1 VFDPGRHGYARAA
14 DGTYVAYEVVE
25 GDGPLTLVWQLDFFG
40 CLDVVWEVPFLRDWL
55 NGLAGFSRLILHDR
69 RGTGLSSR
77 DVSAPNLETRV
88 SDLIAVLEATGASDP
103 VVLAAQFEG
112 GAPNVLFAGAYP
124 ERVRSMVWL
133 GPMARSTWAPDY
145 PWGAQEEDVEAE
157 RRALAVWGTADY
169 GPRFLEAAAVGG
181 MHPDPGLAGVISKAS
196 RLKCTPDMAAAL
208 STVWHQSDVRGALP
222 AVQASALLV
231 TTPRGS
237 EEAEYVASLMQHASI
252 AQIDGDAPGSE
263 QLELVRRFLQVEP
276 TPVSLDTILATVL
289 FTDIVGSTTRQ
300 ATLGDREWKALVEQ
314 HNAIVRRAL
323 QKWHGRENDTAGDG
337 FYATFDG
344 PARAIQCA
352 LEISDQIRDLGIEIR
367 AGIHTG
373 ECEVIDGKCA
383 GIAVTTGSRIGAM
396 AQPSQVLVSQTVR
409 DLVAGSG
416 LTFKPAGEHELKGV
430 PDTWRVYLATR

>member
-1 VFDPGRHGYARAA
+1 M
-14 DGTYVAYEVVE
+14 
-25 GDGPLTLVWQLDFFG
+25 WQLDFFG
-40 CLDVVWEVPFLRDWL
+40 CLDVVWEVPFLRDWM
-55 NGLAGFSRLILHDR
+55 NGLARFSRLILHDR

-77 DVSAPNLETRV
+77 GVPAPNLETRV
-88 SDLIAVLEATGASDP
+88 SDLVAVLEAVGVSDP

-145 PWGAQEEDVEAE
+145 PWGARGEDVEAE
-157 RRALAVWGTADY
+157 QRALAAWGTAEY
-169 GPRFLEAAAVGG
+169 GPLFLEAAAIGG
-181 MHPDPGLAGVISKAS
+181 MNPDPSLAGVISKAS
-196 RLKCTPDMAAAL
+196 RLKCTPDMAEAL
-208 STVWHQSDVRGALP
+208 SSVWHQSDVRGALP
-222 AVQASALLV
+222 AVQAPTLLV

-237 EEAEYVASLMQHASI
+237 EETEHVASLMPHASV
-252 AQIDGDAPGSE
+252 ALMDGDAPGPQ
-263 QLELVRRFLQVEP
+263 QLEVVRRFLEVEP
-276 TPVSLDTILATVL
+276 APANLDTILATVL
-289 FTDIVGSTTRQ
+289 FTDIVGSTARQ
-300 ATLGDREWKALVEQ
+300 AALGDREWKALVER

-323 QKWHGRENDTAGDG
+323 DTWHERENDTAGDG

-352 LEISDQIRDLGIEIR
+352 LEISDRIQHLGIEIR

-383 GIAVTTGSRIGAM
+383 GIAVTTGSRVGAL

-416 LTFKPAGEHELKGV
+416 LTFEPAGEHELKGV
-430 PDTWRVYLATR
+430 PDTWRLYAATR